1 MTTAPEKYCLDAN
14 VLIEAWNKY
23 YSPKFIPSYWD
34 TLDQLGKQG
43 RIFLPQMVFEEITRS
58 DDKLLKWLKTSNIA
72 IRPITEPVIRC
83 LKDIFDANPLHEH
96 LVDSVKQR
104 SLADPWVIAHA
115 IHEKACVV
123 TKETKNT
130 ASNSSRI
137 RIPNVCDNMKV
148 RWINDFQFIE
158 EINLHFTCGFKKS

>member
-1 MTTAPEKYCLDAN
+1 MTTREKYCLDAN

-23 YSPKFIPSYWD
+23 YSPKFFSSYWD
-34 TLDQLGKQG
+34 YLNQFGKQG
-43 RIFLPQMVFEEITRS
+43 RIFIPQAVFDEIAKS
-58 DDKLLKWLKTSNIA
+58 DDELLKWLKASSIVA
-72 IRPITEPVIRC
+72 QPITETVTKC
-83 LKDIFDANPLHEH
+83 LKDIFDADPVHIQ
-96 LVDSVKQR
+96 LVDNIKQR
-104 SLADPWVIAHA
+104 SLADPWVVAHA

-130 ASNSSRI
+130 TTNSSRI

-158 EINLHFTCGFKKS
+158 EMNLHFSCVVKTS

>member
-23 YSPKFIPSYWD
+23 YSPKFIPSYWNI
-34 TLDQLGKQG
+34 LDHLGKQG
-43 RIFLPQMVFEEITRS
+43 RIFLPRMVYEEITRS
-58 DDKLLKWLKTSNIA
+58 DDNLLAWLKSSNIA
-72 IRPITEPVIRC
+72 IRPITESVTRC
-83 LKDIFDANPLHEH
+83 LKDIYDADPLHIQ
-96 LVDSVKQR
+96 LVDNVKQR
-104 SLADPWVIAHA
+104 SLADPWVIAHS

-130 ASNSSRI
+130 ATNSSRI
-137 RIPNVCDNMKV
+137 RIPNVCDKMKV

-158 EINLHFTCGFKKS
+158 EMDLHFTCGFKKN